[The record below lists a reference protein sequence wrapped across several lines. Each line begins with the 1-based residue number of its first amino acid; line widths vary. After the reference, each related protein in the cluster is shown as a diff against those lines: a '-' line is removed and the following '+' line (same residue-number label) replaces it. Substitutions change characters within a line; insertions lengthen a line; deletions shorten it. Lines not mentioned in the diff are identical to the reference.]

1 MKFKEFWALIDSGVD
16 DPKVVD
22 EKLKDLPEAELVD
35 FYWTYQEL
43 VDLFMED
50 QYAEQIPDPY
60 SEDTHRDIAEWV
72 IAQGAQFH
80 EDVSYEPSTFPPRV
94 PEGKDDYN
102 YANDAAVIYEQRF
115 GQPIRMQEDDPPHNA

>member
-72 IAQGAQFH
+72 IAQGRDFH
-80 EDVSYEPSTFPPRV
+80 DDVSYEPSKFPPSV
-94 PEGKDDYN
+94 PKGKKYN
-102 YANDAAVIYEQRF
+102 YVNDAAVIYEKRF
-115 GQPIRMQEDDPPHNA
+115 GQPIRMQDEDPPDGA